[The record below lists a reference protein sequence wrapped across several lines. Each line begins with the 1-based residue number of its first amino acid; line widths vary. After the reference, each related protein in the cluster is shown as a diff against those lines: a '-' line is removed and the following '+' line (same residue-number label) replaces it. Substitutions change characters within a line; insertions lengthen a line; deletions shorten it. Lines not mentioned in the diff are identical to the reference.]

1 VLTYTWIQVDG
12 TEVSL
17 SVAVSGVIEALA
29 GDTTD
34 TITFTAPDVA
44 TDTALTVKYI
54 ASTPDTT
61 TPAAKTSESPSGGSF
76 GYIILILAGLRFFRK

>member
-1 VLTYTWIQVDG
+1 
-12 TEVSL
+12 
-17 SVAVSGVIEALA
+17 
-29 GDTTD
+29 
-34 TITFTAPDVA
+34 VA